1 MLIARFFRLPGCLS
15 ARVWVELSL
24 LTGLFVGLTA
34 MNLAHAMAGAE
45 IRFGSVAMDT
55 PAVMHRRL
63 SPLTDYLT
71 EELGRPVTLKLSAN
85 MKEAI
90 AEVAEDKVELAYLT
104 PVAYLR
110 AHALGNAKLVAKT
123 VTQGK
128 GSFQLM
134 IVVREDSPIKSIE
147 ELAGKSFAFGD
158 PAALLQRAA
167 VVGAGISLDQLGKQA
182 FVGHY
187 DNIARAVMR
196 GFYDAGILK
205 DTTAL
210 KWQGK
215 GLRILHAS
223 PPLPPY
229 NISAGSRV
237 NQDLREKV
245 RQAFLRLNAND
256 PQHRAVIEALDKN
269 YTGFAAT
276 SDAEYDV
283 VRQLIKPFDEVR

>member
-1 MLIARFFRLPGCLS
+1 MSGYWSLKKSFLTLIGLLLGLS
-15 ARVWVELSL
+15 
-24 LTGLFVGLTA
+24 
-34 MNLAHAMAGAE
+34 ME
-45 IRFGSVAMDT
+45 ISQAVSIDDEIKFGSVAMDT

-71 EELGRPVTLKLSAN
+71 EELGQPVALKLSSN

-90 AEVAEDKVELAYLT
+90 AEVADGKVELAYLT

-110 AHALGNAKLVAKT
+110 AHAMGNARLVAKT
-123 VTQGK
+123 VTRGK

-134 IVVREDSPIKSIE
+134 IVVREDSPIKTIDD
-147 ELAGKSFAFGD
+147 LTGKSFAFGD

-167 VVGAGISLDQLGKQA
+167 VVGAGISLDQLGKQE

-205 DTTAL
+205 DTTAF

-223 PPLPPY
+223 PHLPPY
-229 NISAGSRV
+229 NISASSLV
-237 NQDLREKV
+237 SEEMLEKM
-245 RQAFLRLNAND
+245 RQAFLRLDSNN
-256 PQHRAVIEALDKN
+256 PSHRAVIEALDKKYN
-269 YTGFAAT
+269 GFAAT
-276 SDAEYDV
+276 SDAEYDI
-283 VRQLIKPFDEVR
+283 VRQLIKPFDKVQ

>member
-1 MLIARFFRLPGCLS
+1 MQIFMARS
-15 ARVWVELSL
+15 ALLFLFLLFGLGVAQAASL
-24 LTGLFVGLTA
+24 
-34 MNLAHAMAGAE
+34 AGAE

-55 PAVMHRRL
+55 PVVMHRRL
-63 SPLTDYLT
+63 SPLTEYLSR
-71 EELGRPVTLKLSAN
+71 ELGQPVTLKLSAN
-85 MKEAI
+85 MKDAI
-90 AEVAEDKVELAYLT
+90 AEVAEAKVELAYLT

-110 AHALGNAKLVAKT
+110 AHARGNAQLVAKT

-128 GSFQLM
+128 GAFQLM
-134 IVVREDSPIKSIE
+134 IVVREDSLIKTVE
-147 ELAGKSFAFGD
+147 DLAGKTFAFGD

-167 VVGAGISLDQLGKQA
+167 VVGAGMGLDRLGKQA

-187 DNIARAVMR
+187 DNIARAVVR

-229 NISAGSRV
+229 NISASSA
-237 NQDLREKV
+237 DTAAMLEKM
-245 RQAFLRLNAND
+245 RQAFLRLDASNPN
-256 PQHRAVIEALDKN
+256 HRAVIEALDKN
-269 YTGFAAT
+269 YNGFVAT
-276 SDAEYDV
+276 SDPEYDV
-283 VRQLIKPFDEVR
+283 VRQLIKPFDKVH

>member
-1 MLIARFFRLPGCLS
+1 MSACWTLKTSFLTFIGFWLGLS
-15 ARVWVELSL
+15 MEISQAAS
-24 LTGLFVGLTA
+24 A
-34 MNLAHAMAGAE
+34 DDE

-71 EELGRPVTLKLSAN
+71 EELGQSVALKLSSN

-90 AEVAEDKVELAYLT
+90 AEVADGKVELAYLT

-110 AHALGNAKLVAKT
+110 AHFMGNAKLVAKT
-123 VTQGK
+123 VTRGK

-134 IVVREDSPIKSIE
+134 IVVRDDSPIKTIE
-147 ELAGKSFAFGD
+147 DLAGKSFAFGD

-167 VVGAGISLDQLGKQA
+167 VVGAGISLEQLGKQE
-182 FVGHY
+182 FIGHY

-205 DTTAL
+205 DTTAF

-223 PPLPPY
+223 PQLPPY
-229 NISAGSRV
+229 NISASSTV
-237 NQDLREKV
+237 SETMLEKM
-245 RQAFLRLNAND
+245 RQAFLRLDSNN
-256 PQHRAVIEALDKN
+256 PSHRAVIEALDKKYN
-269 YTGFAAT
+269 GFSAT

-283 VRQLIKPFDEVR
+283 VRQLIEPFDKIR